1 MRVTLATIGARSGA
15 PRSTTLYAWE
25 DEDRLVVVGSRGGS
39 AHHPAWVHNL
49 RAHPRSTVIAGRRT
63 WDAVATEV
71 PEGEERE
78 RLWQLVVDRFPL
90 YATYQAR
97 TTRLIPLFVL
107 RPTSG

>member
-1 MRVTLATIGARSGA
+1 
-15 PRSTTLYAWE
+15 
-25 DEDRLVVVGSRGGS
+25 VV
-39 AHHPAWVHNL
+39 
-49 RAHPRSTVIAGRRT
+49 AGRRT